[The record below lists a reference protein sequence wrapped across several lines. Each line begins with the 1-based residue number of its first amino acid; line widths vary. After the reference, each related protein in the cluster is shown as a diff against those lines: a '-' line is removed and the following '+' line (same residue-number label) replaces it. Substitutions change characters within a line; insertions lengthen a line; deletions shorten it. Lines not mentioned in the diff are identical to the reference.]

1 MKVINSNPYR
11 ILGIKANASAPEK
24 QRAKTRIEAYVA
36 VGKAPVLEFDLTPPL
51 KPIERTQDLIDL
63 KSNEILSDE
72 DKVKNAIFWFVSGGT
87 IDDIALANLTESKD
101 IEKALA
107 NFEKGSKG
115 FVIDT
120 HSISSI
126 INHSTLEI
134 ICYAQHK
141 NKTRL
146 KKAISLKLDIACSEQ
161 HLSLLLN
168 LLNPNNSTISP
179 EAIKPHVISSIKEFL
194 SDFFKSQN
202 EDDLF
207 LEFFASQQEMIAEFK
222 HDKIEKLI
230 RRIKSLAEDTKKK
243 RKILLDDYKNSFGIG
258 SKIIRNGG
266 YIGRTLIQN
275 SKELLY
281 TIKNENGKD
290 HPSTTMVYEIVMK
303 ELNYC
308 GVLPY
313 NAIVDKINNASGEKY
328 NLIFNSLSESDFDTM
343 ISMTENAIELF
354 GDVDTTVLITMRNN
368 NNGYVDF
375 KNQLKRRKSSGSE
388 LGGCLGDILG
398 GILEFFGGWII
409 VIFIIVVLSLFG
421 GC

>member
-1 MKVINSNPYR
+1 MIAINSNPYR
-11 ILGIKANASAPEK
+11 ILGIKANATAPEK

-87 IDDIALANLTESKD
+87 IDDIALANLIESKD

-146 KKAISLKLDIACSEQ
+146 KKAISRKLDIACSEQ

-179 EAIKPHVISSIKEFL
+179 GKIKPQVISSIKELL
-194 SDFFKSQN
+194 SEFFKSQK

-207 LEFFASQQEMIAEFK
+207 MEFFDSQQEMIAEFK

-243 RKILLDDYKNSFGIG
+243 RKFLLDDYKNSVGVG

-266 YIGRTLIQN
+266 YLGRTLIDN

-290 HPSTTMVYEIVMK
+290 HPSTTMIYDIVMK

-313 NAIVDKINNASGEKY
+313 NAMVDKLNNASSEVY

-343 ISMTENAIELF
+343 ISMTENSIELF
-354 GDVDTTVLITMRNN
+354 GDIDTTALSTMRNN
-368 NNGYVDF
+368 KDGYLDF
-375 KNQLKRRKSSGSE
+375 KGRLKSRKSSGAE

-398 GILEFFGGWII
+398 AILEFFGGWLI
-409 VIFIIVVLSLFG
+409 VIVLMAVLGLLG